1 MTECLLPI
9 LQYEDSSSEG
19 EFEAAAEG
27 SDDDDD
33 DERMYGEE
41 EEGEGDVGLDEEVLG
56 SNTAADLATVYCL
69 LCTGCCV
76 LATGLGYRLQE
87 VGALWVGGYC
97 WDVASVFGTRAHMRL

>member
-76 LATGLGYRLQE
+76 LAAVYWLPGWAIGCRKW
-87 VGALWVGGYC
+87 GRCGWVGTAG
-97 WDVASVFGTRAHMRL
+97 M